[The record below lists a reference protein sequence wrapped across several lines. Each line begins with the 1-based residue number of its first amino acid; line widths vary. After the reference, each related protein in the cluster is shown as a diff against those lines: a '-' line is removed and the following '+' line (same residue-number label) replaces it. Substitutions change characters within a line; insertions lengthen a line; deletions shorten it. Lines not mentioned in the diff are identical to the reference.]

1 MSGEGGVGAGNGGH
15 EPDDDI
21 GDGGGL
27 GRRDGLGQTSVDT
40 GGGLAVGVGLTED
53 AEGVEN
59 VERVKRTFQSSFEN
73 VNSFLQSYL
82 TIVSQDPNEGD
93 LVREIITEGEIFL
106 CFYSA

>member
-1 MSGEGGVGAGNGGH
+1 MSGEGGVGAGSGGH

-21 GDGGGL
+21 CDGG
-27 GRRDGLGQTSVDT
+27 GQTSVDT
-40 GGGLAVGVGLTED
+40 GGRLAVGVGLTED
-53 AEGVEN
+53 VEGVEN
-59 VERVKRTFQSSFEN
+59 EERVKRTFQSSFEN

-106 CFYSA
+106 CIYSA